1 MHWYREPLLHFVC
14 LGGLVF
20 LYHEVRRPAPLPAE
34 LPIVITQDDVNQ
46 LRSRWENEQGQP
58 LPVAQLSRLVQR
70 LVHEEILFR
79 EAVKVGLEQTDPV
92 IRRQLIASMEELLL
106 EFAGQS
112 EPSDQELRIFLDRP
126 GNGYPAAVRAA
137 DWDQLRPQLREDWLR
152 MSKQQA
158 LEDMITSY
166 RRDYEVILPA
176 SLAPV
181 LEVTP

>member
-1 MHWYREPLLHFVC
+1 MRWYREPLLHFVF

-20 LYHEVRRPAPLPAE
+20 LYHEVRRPAPPPTE

-46 LRSRWENEQGQP
+46 LRSRWETEQGQP
-58 LPVAQLSRLVQR
+58 LPVAQLSGLVQR
-70 LVHEEILFR
+70 MVHEEILFR
-79 EAVKVGLEQTDPV
+79 EAVKVGLAQTDPV
-92 IRRQLIASMEELLL
+92 MRRQLIVSMESLLL
-106 EFAGQS
+106 EFAGQA
-112 EPSDQELRIFLDRP
+112 EPSDQELRIFLERP
-126 GNGYPAAVRAA
+126 GNGYPAAVRAE

-152 MSKQQA
+152 TSKQQA

>member
-1 MHWYREPLLHFVC
+1 MRWYREPLLHFVC

-34 LPIVITQDDVNQ
+34 FPIVVSQDDVNQ
-46 LRSRWENEQGQP
+46 LRSAWQNKQGQP
-58 LPVAQLSRLVQR
+58 LQAAKLSGLVEQMVR
-70 LVHEEILFR
+70 EEILFR
-79 EAVKVGLEQTDPV
+79 EAVKVGLEQTDPI
-92 IRRQLIASMEELLL
+92 IRRQLITSMEALLL

-112 EPSDQELRIFLDRP
+112 EPSDQELRIFLERP
-126 GNGYPAAVRAA
+126 GNGYPTTLREE
-137 DWDQLRPQLREDWLR
+137 DWDQLRPQLREAWLR
-152 MSKQQA
+152 ESKQQA
-158 LEDMITSY
+158 LDDIITSY

>member
-1 MHWYREPLLHFVC
+1 MRWYREPLLHFVF

-20 LYHEVRRPAPLPAE
+20 LYHEVRRPAPPPTE

-46 LRSRWENEQGQP
+46 LRSRWETEQGQP
-58 LPVAQLSRLVQR
+58 LPVAQLSGLVQR
-70 LVHEEILFR
+70 MVHEEILFR
-79 EAVKVGLEQTDPV
+79 EAVKVGLAQTDPV
-92 IRRQLIASMEELLL
+92 MRRQLIASMESLLL
-106 EFAGQS
+106 EFAGQA
-112 EPSDQELRIFLDRP
+112 EPSDQELRIFLERP
-126 GNGYPAAVRAA
+126 GNGYPTAVREE

-152 MSKQQA
+152 ASKQQA
-158 LEDMITSY
+158 LEEMITSY